1 MNNTHKVVSIVHSL
15 EMHHHL
21 SQVLVKM
28 MLMEVILH
36 YILPYYDM
44 TDYNDPAFTYW
55 RWYTNNTGAEPN
67 ADWWQVKIT
76 EDGINWIKVENNLTS
91 DISWRRF
98 AFRAKDYVD
107 LTSTSVQLKFVA
119 SDSAYGALSS
129 GSLVEAA
136 VDDLYLWDSNSSVS
150 VEDINYKP
158 NTQLL
163 RITDILGERLLTPKY
178 INIAFCYIFIQIWFC

>member
-1 MNNTHKVVSIVHSL
+1 MAS
-15 EMHHHL
+15 
-21 SQVLVKM
+21 
-28 MLMEVILH
+28 
-36 YILPYYDM
+36 
-44 TDYNDPAFTYW
+44 
-55 RWYTNNTGAEPN
+55 
-67 ADWWQVKIT
+67 KIT

-150 VEDINYKP
+150 VEDINHKS
-158 NTQLL
+158 NAKLL
-163 RITDILGERLLTPKY
+163 KITDILGRRLLTQNY
-178 INIAFCYIFIQIWFC
+178 INIAFCYIFILMVLLKEFTTLQIDFNKS